1 MPTFWTEPHIYIYHI
16 ISYYIILYC
25 IVLYYIILYY
35 TILYYLISYHIILY
49 YIVGDIDPHDI
60 PPLSPL
66 YPISG
71 WLKLKPCKFRF

>member
-1 MPTFWTEPHIYIYHI
+1 MPTFWTEPHIYIYI
-16 ISYYIILYC
+16 ISYHIILYY

-35 TILYYLISYHIILY
+35 TISYHIISY

-60 PPLSPL
+60 PALSPL